1 LRLRQAFLIT
11 ALGLTL
17 GSCITGN
24 DTGGIMPWTPDSEL
38 NALDLAQAHCARF
51 NNYAVITS
59 VHREYGDYIAFSCQW
74 HQPPRPRPI
83 STIR

>member
-1 LRLRQAFLIT
+1 LRLGHAFLIT

-24 DTGGIMPWTPDSEL
+24 DTGGIMPWSAETEL
-38 NALDLAQAHCARF
+38 NALDMAQSHCARF

-59 VHREYGDYIAFSCQW
+59 VHREYGDYIAFRCQW
-74 HQPPRPRPI
+74 KEPTRPRPI